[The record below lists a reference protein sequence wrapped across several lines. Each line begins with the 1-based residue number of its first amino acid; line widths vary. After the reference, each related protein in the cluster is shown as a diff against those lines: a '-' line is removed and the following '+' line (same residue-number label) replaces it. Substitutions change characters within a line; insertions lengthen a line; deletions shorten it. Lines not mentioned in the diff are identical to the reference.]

1 MADHGT
7 MRPALPVGET
17 LRDGVKSALPSVR
30 ALGSATTAAFLV
42 VLAKEAAH
50 TLLGDPTR
58 PARFHEDIFL
68 VDALCAILL
77 APYWMAM
84 FRLILGADR
93 GADGSVRAVAA
104 GSVRAVV
111 AGRAGPFPDFL
122 ALELFWLLVSG
133 LLDRGL
139 SPERLGPGSLI
150 VGLLAWIALLLLQI
164 WTSLLAPA
172 LAVGAPD
179 TTLRGV
185 LAMTR
190 GSAAR
195 IGLILVA
202 TILPLGLVD
211 RMLHAPE
218 RAGTDLPPVA
228 LAVRIL
234 ASSLI
239 DMALLVLVTALL
251 AEIYRRLRPSER
263 GLTPRP

>member
-30 ALGSATTAAFLV
+30 GLGSATTAAFLV

-58 PARFHEDIFL
+58 PARFQEDIFL
-68 VDALCAILL
+68 VDALCTILL

-93 GADGSVRAVAA
+93 GAA
-104 GSVRAVV
+104 GSVQAVV

-179 TTLRGV
+179 ATLRGV

-202 TILPLGLVD
+202 TILPLGLLD

-218 RAGTDLPPVA
+218 RAGTDLPAVA

-234 ASSLI
+234 ASGLI

>member
-17 LRDGVKSALPSVR
+17 LRDGVTSALPAIR
-30 ALGSATTAAFLV
+30 ALGSATTVAFLI

-50 TLLGDPTR
+50 TLMGDPTR
-58 PARFHEDIFL
+58 PARFQDDLFL
-68 VDALCAILL
+68 VDGLCTILL

-84 FRLILGADR
+84 FRLILGAD
-93 GADGSVRAVAA
+93 

-111 AGRAGPFPDFL
+111 EGRAGPFQDFL

-133 LLDRGL
+133 VLDRSL
-139 SPERLGPGSLI
+139 SPERLGPVALI

-164 WTSLLAPA
+164 RTSMLAPA
-172 LAVGAPD
+172 LAVGASD
-179 TTLRGV
+179 ATLRGT

-190 GSAAR
+190 GSTAR
-195 IGLILVA
+195 IGVILVA

-218 RAGTDLPPVA
+218 RAGVDLPPVV

-251 AEIYRRLRPSER
+251 AGIYRRLRPSQR

>member
-17 LRDGVKSALPSVR
+17 LRDGVTSALPAIR
-30 ALGSATTAAFLV
+30 ALGSATTVAFLI

-50 TLLGDPTR
+50 TLMGDPTR
-58 PARFHEDIFL
+58 PARFQDDLFL
-68 VDALCAILL
+68 VDGLCTILL

-84 FRLILGADR
+84 FRLILGT
-93 GADGSVRAVAA
+93 DGSVRAV
-104 GSVRAVV
+104 VE
-111 AGRAGPFPDFL
+111 GRAGPFQDFL

-133 LLDRGL
+133 VLDRSL
-139 SPERLGPGSLI
+139 SPERLGPVALI

-164 WTSLLAPA
+164 RTSMLAPA

-179 TTLRGV
+179 ATLRGT
-185 LAMTR
+185 LALTR
-190 GSAAR
+190 GSTAR
-195 IGLILVA
+195 IGVILVA

-218 RAGTDLPPVA
+218 RAGVDLPPVV

-251 AEIYRRLRPSER
+251 AGIHRRLRPSAR

>member
-17 LRDGVKSALPSVR
+17 LRAGMTSALPSVR
-30 ALGSATTAAFLV
+30 ALGAASTAAFLV

-58 PARFHEDIFL
+58 PARFQEDIFL
-68 VDALCAILL
+68 VDALCTILL

-93 GADGSVRAVAA
+93 AAAASVK
-104 GSVRAVV
+104 AVV

-139 SPERLGPGSLI
+139 SPDRPGPGALV

-164 WTSLLAPA
+164 RTSLLAPA

-179 TTLRGV
+179 ATLRGV
-185 LAMTR
+185 LATTR

-234 ASSLI
+234 ASGLI

-251 AEIYRRLRPSER
+251 AEIYRRLRPSSAR

>member
-17 LRDGVKSALPSVR
+17 LRDGVTSALPAIR
-30 ALGSATTAAFLV
+30 ALGSATTVAFLI

-50 TLLGDPTR
+50 TLMGDPTR
-58 PARFHEDIFL
+58 PARFQDDLFL
-68 VDALCAILL
+68 VDGLCTILL

-84 FRLILGADR
+84 FRLILGAD
-93 GADGSVRAVAA
+93 

-111 AGRAGPFPDFL
+111 EGRAGPFQDFL

-133 LLDRGL
+133 VLDRSL
-139 SPERLGPGSLI
+139 SPERLGPVTLI

-164 WTSLLAPA
+164 RTSMLAPA

-179 TTLRGV
+179 ATLRGT

-190 GSAAR
+190 GSTAR
-195 IGLILVA
+195 IGVILVA

-218 RAGTDLPPVA
+218 RAGVDLPPVV

-251 AEIYRRLRPSER
+251 AGIYRRLRPSER

>member
-30 ALGSATTAAFLV
+30 GLGSATTAAFLV

-58 PARFHEDIFL
+58 PARFQEDIFL
-68 VDALCAILL
+68 VDALCTILL

-93 GADGSVRAVAA
+93 GAA
-104 GSVRAVV
+104 GSVQAVV

-179 TTLRGV
+179 ATLRGV

-218 RAGTDLPPVA
+218 RAGTDLPAVA

-234 ASSLI
+234 ASGLI

>member
-17 LRDGVKSALPSVR
+17 LRDGMKSALPSVR
-30 ALGSATTAAFLV
+30 GLGSATTAAFLV

-58 PARFHEDIFL
+58 PARFQEDIFL
-68 VDALCAILL
+68 VDALCTILL

-93 GADGSVRAVAA
+93 GAA
-104 GSVRAVV
+104 GSVQAVV

-179 TTLRGV
+179 ATLRGV

-218 RAGTDLPPVA
+218 RAGTDLPAVA

-234 ASSLI
+234 ASGLI